1 MLVLDASWEIT
12 AYFRSL
18 PAESEGDAQLWI
30 PTDTKLWMQPPQIT
44 PVKSVGCDPL
54 KMQLYLEH
62 PSPTEPKNSEA

>member
-1 MLVLDASWEIT
+1 MSR

-18 PAESEGDAQLWI
+18 PAEGEEGDARVWV

-44 PVKSVGCDPL
+44 PIESVGCEPL